1 MGQCLLKK
9 ISTDPSAQRRTWCR
23 RSERL
28 IGAEPLNAGRLGM
41 QYTDRQPWQCIL
53 NPVRIS
59 SVTEP
64 YIQPT
69 WLDSENIH
77 QLGDLSETW

>member
-1 MGQCLLKK
+1 MGQCLLKR
-9 ISTDPSAQRRTWCR
+9 ISTEPKAHRSTWFR

-28 IGAEPLNAGRLGM
+28 MGAEPLNAGRFGM
-41 QYTDRQPWQCIL
+41 QYIDRQPRACIL

-64 YIQPT
+64 
-69 WLDSENIH
+69 
-77 QLGDLSETW
+77 

>member
-1 MGQCLLKK
+1 MGQCRLTR
-9 ISTDPSAQRRTWCR
+9 ISTEPKAHRSTWFK

-28 IGAEPLNAGRLGM
+28 IGAEPLNAASLGM
-41 QYTDRQPWQCIL
+41 QYIDLQPRACIL

-64 YIQPT
+64 
-69 WLDSENIH
+69 
-77 QLGDLSETW
+77 